1 MIQKTECS
9 QIDRQ
14 PEISVIVP
22 VYNVAQYLPACLDS
36 ILAQTFRD
44 FEMILIEDG
53 STDGSREIAEAYA
66 AKDARVRLVKHR
78 WNHGV
83 TAAHN
88 LGLELSRGTYVNFV
102 DSDDIVRAEYLEV
115 LHRAAAETGADVVQ
129 AGFQEFFKATGD
141 GNVFSWTRE
150 NAFLPDTLQ
159 GRVRCFLPVRIHI
172 APWCKLFRH
181 TFLDQQHLQFYDV
194 PVADDVCFHY
204 QCLLTAQH
212 YLLLPD
218 VLYDY
223 RQRAGSIA
231 NVQGLR
237 RAERY
242 AIAAA
247 RVLDAFSSWM
257 QGEAAFSTHTVQQQ
271 LRQTLLTFYMH
282 QLRDLAAKFGRE
294 EILAHCCEVL
304 QTEPREAMFET
315 MFYDK
320 I

>member
-44 FEMILIEDG
+44 FELILIEDG

-78 WNHGV
+78 GNHGV

-129 AGFQEFFKATGD
+129 AGFQEVFKALISNTK
-141 GNVFSWTRE
+141 NIF
-150 NAFLPDTLQ
+150 NLIMIYP
-159 GRVRCFLPVRIHI
+159 CFNWRM
-172 APWCKLFRH
+172 C
-181 TFLDQQHLQFYDV
+181 Q
-194 PVADDVCFHY
+194 
-204 QCLLTAQH
+204 
-212 YLLLPD
+212 
-218 VLYDY
+218 
-223 RQRAGSIA
+223 
-231 NVQGLR
+231 
-237 RAERY
+237 
-242 AIAAA
+242 
-247 RVLDAFSSWM
+247 
-257 QGEAAFSTHTVQQQ
+257 
-271 LRQTLLTFYMH
+271 
-282 QLRDLAAKFGRE
+282 
-294 EILAHCCEVL
+294 
-304 QTEPREAMFET
+304 
-315 MFYDK
+315 
-320 I
+320 